1 MNKVTEKQAYVIE
14 LIEKNLESLNV
25 KFKGESKEEASQF
38 ISEHIEDSKK
48 ESRTHAR
55 MRFEDEANSFGLP
68 NQ

>member
-1 MNKVTEKQAYVIE
+1 MNNVTEKQAYVIE
-14 LIEKNLESLNV
+14 LIEKNLETLNI

-38 ISEHIEDSKK
+38 ISEYIEDSKK

-55 MRFEDEANSFGLP
+55 MMFEDEANSFGHP

>member
-38 ISEHIEDSKK
+38 ISEHIENSKK
-48 ESRTHAR
+48 EAQTHLR
-55 MRFEDEANSFGLP
+55 MLFEDEANSFGHP

>member
-1 MNKVTEKQAYVIE
+1 MNNVTEKQAYVIK
-14 LIEKNLESLNV
+14 LIEKNLETLNI

-55 MRFEDEANSFGLP
+55 MMFEDEANSFGHP

>member
-14 LIEKNLESLNV
+14 LIEKNLESLNI
-25 KFKGESKEEASQF
+25 KFKGKSKEEASQF
-38 ISEHIEDSKK
+38 ISEHIENSKK

-55 MRFEDEANSFGLP
+55 MLFEDEANSFGHP

>member
-1 MNKVTEKQAYVIE
+1 MNNVTEKQAYVIE

-38 ISEHIEDSKK
+38 ISEHIEDSKQ

-55 MRFEDEANSFGLP
+55 MRFEDEANSFGRP